1 LTSAQ
6 IFAELRVALRA
17 GHYRE
22 LSHFEKNIYKNAFRN
37 GYKLAK
43 KHTKKTIHYIRTNKI
58 IKKKKDT
65 SFNKPHKGMIDSLI
79 NKVCIRLEVHKDQV
93 LGKCRKGYLVRAR
106 SLIHNVLREKYY
118 MSLPMIGH
126 YFNQDHTTVLNSVQ
140 MKQNKRRFWKENETI
155 WKDFETL
162 LND

>member
-1 LTSAQ
+1 MTSAQ
-6 IFAELRVALRA
+6 IFAELRVALKA
-17 GHYRE
+17 GHYRD
-22 LSHFEKNIYKNAFRN
+22 LSYLEKSIYKNAFRN

-43 KHTKKTIHYIRTNKI
+43 KHNKKNIYYIRAKQI
-58 IKKKKDT
+58 RKKKDT

-140 MKQNKRRFWKENETI
+140 MKQDKRRFWKEDETI
-155 WKDFETL
+155 WKDFESL

>member
-6 IFAELRVALRA
+6 IFAELRVALKA

-22 LSHFEKNIYKNAFRN
+22 LSHLEKNIYKNAFRN

-118 MSLPMIGH
+118 MSLPMIGR

-140 MKQNKRRFWKENETI
+140 MKQNKRRFWKEDETI

>member
-6 IFAELRVALRA
+6 IFAELRVALKA

-22 LSHFEKNIYKNAFRN
+22 LSHLEKNIYYIK
-37 GYKLAK
+37 AK
-43 KHTKKTIHYIRTNKI
+43 QIRKR
-58 IKKKKDT
+58 KDT

-79 NKVCIRLEVHKDQV
+79 NKVCIRLETPKDQV

-140 MKQNKRRFWKENETI
+140 MKQDKRRFWKEDETI
-155 WKDFETL
+155 RKDFESL

>member
-1 LTSAQ
+1 MTSAQ
-6 IFAELRVALRA
+6 IFAELRVALKA
-17 GHYRE
+17 GHYRD
-22 LSHFEKNIYKNAFRN
+22 LSYLEKSIYKNAFRN

-43 KHTKKTIHYIRTNKI
+43 KHNKNNIHYIRTKQ

-140 MKQNKRRFWKENETI
+140 MKQNKRRFWKEDETI
-155 WKDFETL
+155 WKDFESL

>member
-6 IFAELRVALRA
+6 IFAELRIALKA
-17 GHYRE
+17 GHYRK

-43 KHTKKTIHYIRTNKI
+43 KHNKKNIYYIRTKQI
-58 IKKKKDT
+58 RKKKDT

-79 NKVCIRLEVHKDQV
+79 NKVCIRLETPKDQV

-140 MKQNKRRFWKENETI
+140 MKQNKRRFWKEDETI

>member
-1 LTSAQ
+1 
-6 IFAELRVALRA
+6 
-17 GHYRE
+17 
-22 LSHFEKNIYKNAFRN
+22 
-37 GYKLAK
+37 
-43 KHTKKTIHYIRTNKI
+43 
-58 IKKKKDT
+58 
-65 SFNKPHKGMIDSLI
+65 MIDSLI

-140 MKQNKRRFWKENETI
+140 MKQNKRRFWQEDETI
-155 WKDFETL
+155 WKDFESL

>member
-1 LTSAQ
+1 MTSAQ
-6 IFAELRVALRA
+6 IFAELRVALKA

-22 LSHFEKNIYKNAFRN
+22 LSHLEKNIYKNAFRN

-43 KHTKKTIHYIRTNKI
+43 KHNKNNIHYIKI
-58 IKKKKDT
+58 KKIKKKKDT

-140 MKQNKRRFWKENETI
+140 MKQNKRRFWKEDETI
-155 WKDFETL
+155 WKDFESL

>member
-6 IFAELRVALRA
+6 IFAELRVALKA

-22 LSHFEKNIYKNAFRN
+22 LSHLEKNIYKNAFRN

-43 KHTKKTIHYIRTNKI
+43 KHNKKNIYYIKA
-58 IKKKKDT
+58 
-65 SFNKPHKGMIDSLI
+65 NKPHKGMIDSLI

-106 SLIHNVLREKYY
+106 SLIHNILREKYY

-140 MKQNKRRFWKENETI
+140 MKQDKRRFWRENETI